1 VLTCAA
7 AVAAAAAAADAA
19 TGKPLSKDVYQHL
32 LYGLL
37 AMGQQDLAWTVAQAA
52 YR

>member
-1 VLTCAA
+1 MAA
-7 AVAAAAAAADAA
+7 AGD
-19 TGKPLSKDVYQHL
+19 TIFPDLYQNL

-37 AMGQQDLAWTVAQAA
+37 AMGQQDLAWSVAKAA

>member
-1 VLTCAA
+1 MSLRVLP
-7 AVAAAAAAADAA
+7 A
-19 TGKPLSKDVYQHL
+19 TGAAGDTVQPADLYQPL

-37 AMGQQDLAWTVAQAA
+37 AMGQQDLAWRVAKAA